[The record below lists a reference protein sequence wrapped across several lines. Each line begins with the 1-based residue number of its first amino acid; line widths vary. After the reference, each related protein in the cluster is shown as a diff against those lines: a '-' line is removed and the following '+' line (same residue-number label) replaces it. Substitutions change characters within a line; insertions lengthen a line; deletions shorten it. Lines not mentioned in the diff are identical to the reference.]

1 VTVVVPTANVG
12 LDAVA
17 LPPDKLTGLPKF
29 TPLVW
34 NCTVPVGVGPVPLT
48 VAVKVTDWLVTDG
61 FAEEV
66 TVVTLFVVC
75 SLPTA

>member
-1 VTVVVPTANVG
+1 VTVVVPTANVE

-29 TPLVW
+29 TPLTW
-34 NCTVPVGVGPVPLT
+34 NCTVPVGVGPVPLM
-48 VAVKVTDWLVTDG
+48 VAVKVTGWLATDG

-66 TVVTLFVVC
+66 RVVTLFAVS
-75 SLPTA
+75 SLPIA